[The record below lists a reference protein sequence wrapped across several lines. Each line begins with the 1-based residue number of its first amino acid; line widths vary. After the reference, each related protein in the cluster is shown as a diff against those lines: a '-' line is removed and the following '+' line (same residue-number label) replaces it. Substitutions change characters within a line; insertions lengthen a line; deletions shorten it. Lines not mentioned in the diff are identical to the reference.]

1 MMGTLGK
8 PTMILLV
15 SVFLLAGCSDIK
27 ELQNANYATA
37 IGIDFKDG
45 KYESYIQM
53 VNLDQVATTEGGGA
67 GEPQML
73 VSKAVANTF
82 EEAFFE
88 VYRTAQERIIWAH
101 VTSIVLSESALDQG
115 FQHIF
120 DALTRYYEFRLT
132 PWVFGTTE
140 SMEDILSQTGFFAK
154 TSLDTIMHNPMRSY
168 EQSSKI
174 RPIKLQRLAREMFE
188 PSQTTYIPSLAID
201 QTQWEKNNED
211 ESKLEVNGAF
221 FIQNDHFKGFFT
233 TDQLEGL
240 RWLIPDTQR
249 ASLVVPDEDNT
260 EYVMVIKDPVPR
272 TNSGIKEGK
281 PSFDIVVSMRGY
293 FTNRNENHHLVIPQI
308 YKQSIKEV
316 EDEILALY
324 QLGIENNVDF
334 LNLEHQFFRKHP
346 KEWLTLR
353 ENGQLFIDEQSLN
366 EITIHLNIKHTGA
379 ILNKSLDMKNI
390 K

>member
-1 MMGTLGK
+1 MPIMQPLLGLTLKTGNMRVTFK
-8 PTMILLV
+8 WLILTKLRQQK
-15 SVFLLAGCSDIK
+15 A
-27 ELQNANYATA
+27 
-37 IGIDFKDG
+37 
-45 KYESYIQM
+45 
-53 VNLDQVATTEGGGA
+53 GGA

-88 VYRTAQERIIWAH
+88 VYRTSQERTIWAH

-154 TSLDTIMHNPMRSY
+154 TSLDTVMHNPMRSY
-168 EQSSKI
+168 EQSSTI

-201 QTQWEKNNED
+201 QTQWKKNNED

-240 RWLIPDTQR
+240 RWLISDTQR
-249 ASLVVPDEDNT
+249 ASLVVPDENNT
-260 EYVMVIKDPVPR
+260 EYVLVIKDPVPR
-272 TNSGIKEGK
+272 TTPGIKGGN
-281 PSFDIVVSMRGY
+281 PSFDIVVSMKGY
-293 FTNRNENHHLVIPQI
+293 FTNRNENHHLILPQI

-316 EDEILALY
+316 EDEITALY

-353 ENGQLFIDEQSLN
+353 EDGQLFIDEQSLN

-379 ILNKSLDMKNI
+379 ILNKSLDIKNI

>member
-1 MMGTLGK
+1 MIGTLVK
-8 PTMILLV
+8 RTMILLV
-15 SVFLLAGCSDIK
+15 SVFILSGCSDIK

-37 IGIDFKDG
+37 IGVDFKEG

-53 VNLDQVATTEGGGA
+53 VNLDQVATTEGGGR

-88 VYRTAQERIIWAH
+88 VYQTAQQRIIWAH
-101 VTSIVLSESALDQG
+101 VTSIVLSDSALDEG

-132 PWVFGTTE
+132 PWVFGTSE
-140 SMEDILSQTGFFAK
+140 PIEEVLSQTGFFAK
-154 TSLDTIMHNPMRSY
+154 TSLDTVMHNPMRSY

-201 QTQWEKNNED
+201 QSHWEKNNED
-211 ESKLEVNGAF
+211 ESKLKINGAF
-221 FIQNDHFKGFFT
+221 FIQNEHFKGFYT
-233 TDQLEGL
+233 VDQLKGL
-240 RWLIPDTQR
+240 RWITSDTQR
-249 ASLVVPDEDNT
+249 ASLVVPGGSDT
-260 EYVMVIKDPVPR
+260 EYVIILKDPVPR
-272 TNSGIKEGK
+272 TSAHVKEDK
-281 PSFDIVVSMRGY
+281 PSFDIGVSMRGY
-293 FTNRNENHHLVIPQI
+293 FTNRNENNHLLLPQI
-308 YKQSIKEV
+308 TQQSIRVV
-316 EDEILALY
+316 EEEIRALY

-334 LNLEHQFFRKHP
+334 LNLEHLFFRKHP

-353 ENGQLFIDEQSLN
+353 EDGQLFIDEDSLN
-366 EITIHLNIKHTGA
+366 EITIHFNIKHTGA